1 MVKRAIRTQK
11 DVSPGFVDQITSL
24 PGTEALRDC
33 IQCGTCSGTCPVAIY
48 MDYTPRRLIAMA
60 REGLK
65 KDVLSSFTVW
75 LCSSC
80 YACTVR
86 CPQQIKITDIMYA
99 FKRLA
104 LQEGFYPNKFPT
116 SVLAKE
122 FFSEARKHGRVSD
135 IAVAINLVLKT
146 NPFKAL
152 GMMGLGLNLMKTGRF
167 HLFSPTIKG
176 TKELQTIVDSLK
188 EGSHG

>member
-1 MVKRAIRTQK
+1 MVKQAIRTQK
-11 DVSPGFVDQITSL
+11 DVSPGFVDQLTSM
-24 PGTEALRDC
+24 PGAEALREC

-86 CPQQIKITDIMYA
+86 CPQKIKITDIMYA

-122 FFSEARKHGRVSD
+122 FFSEAKKNGRVSD
-135 IAVAINLVLKT
+135 IAVAVKLVLKT
-146 NPFKAL
+146 NPFKAF
-152 GMMGLGLNLMKTGRF
+152 GMMGLGMNLMKTGRF
-167 HLFSPTIKG
+167 HLFSPKIKA
-176 TKELQTIVDSLK
+176 TKELQTIIDAL
-188 EGSHG
+188 EEA

>member
-1 MVKRAIRTQK
+1 MIERVIRTQK
-11 DVSPGFVDQITSL
+11 DVSPGFVDEITAM
-24 PGTEALRDC
+24 PGSEALRDC

-86 CPQQIKITDIMYA
+86 CPQKIKITDIMYA
-99 FKRLA
+99 FKRKA
-104 LQEGFYPNKFPT
+104 LEEGFYPQKFPT
-116 SVLAKE
+116 AVLAKD
-122 FFSEARKHGRVSD
+122 FFNAARKNGRVSD
-135 IAVAINLVLKT
+135 ISLAMGLVIKT
-146 NPFKAL
+146 NIFKAL
-152 GMMGLGLNLMKTGRF
+152 GMMGLGMNLLRTGRF
-167 HLFSPTIKG
+167 HLGTPKIKG
-176 TKELQTIVDSLK
+176 TKELQTIIDALREV
-188 EGSHG
+188 

>member
-1 MVKRAIRTQK
+1 MVQQVIRTQK
-11 DVSPGFVDQITSL
+11 DVSEGFVDEIVAM
-24 PGTEALRDC
+24 PGSEALRDC

-86 CPQQIKITDIMYA
+86 CPQNIKITDIMYA
-99 FKRLA
+99 FKRKA
-104 LQEGFYPNKFPT
+104 IEDRYYPNKFPT
-116 SVLAKE
+116 PVLAKE
-122 FFSEARKHGRVSD
+122 FFSAARKNGRISDVSL
-135 IAVAINLVLKT
+135 AIKLVMKT
-146 NPFKAL
+146 NPFKGL
-152 GMMGLGLNLMKTGRF
+152 SMMGLGLNLMKTGRF
-167 HLFSPTIKG
+167 HLGSPKIKD
-176 TKELQTIVDSLK
+176 TKSLQTIIDSL
-188 EGSHG
+188 

>member
-1 MVKRAIRTQK
+1 MVKRAIKTQK
-11 DVSPGFVDQITSL
+11 DVSPGFVDEITAM
-24 PGTEALRDC
+24 PGGEALREC

-99 FKRLA
+99 FKRKA
-104 LQEGFYPNKFPT
+104 LEEGYAPSKFPT
-116 SVLAKE
+116 TVLAKD
-122 FFSEARKHGRVSD
+122 FFEAARKNGRVSD
-135 IAVAINLVLKT
+135 ISLAIGLVLKT
-146 NPFKAL
+146 NPFK
-152 GMMGLGLNLMKTGRF
+152 TGRF
-167 HLFSPTIKG
+167 HLGTPKIQG
-176 TKELQTIVDSLK
+176 TKELGIIVDSLK
-188 EGSHG
+188 EA